1 MTTIKIKQWNGTVAT
16 ERLVHAEKTIDNGNA
31 NEIKSLSIA
40 LLVKYK
46 ELVEGE

>member
-1 MTTIKIKQWNGTVAT
+1 MTTIKIKHWNGAETT

-31 NEIKSLSIA
+31 IEIKLLAIA

-46 ELVEGE
+46 ELTEDT